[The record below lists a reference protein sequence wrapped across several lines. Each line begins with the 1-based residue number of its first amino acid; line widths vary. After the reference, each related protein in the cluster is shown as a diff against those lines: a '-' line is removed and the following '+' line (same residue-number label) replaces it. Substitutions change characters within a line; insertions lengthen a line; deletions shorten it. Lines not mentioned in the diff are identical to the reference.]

1 MPAPA
6 DVGKPRLPVDRA
18 FTLAGVG
25 TIATGT
31 LAGGTLRKGQAVVV
45 QPAGTA
51 ARVRSVQSHG
61 RAVESAGPGAR
72 VALNLPDL
80 QVRSADD
87 ARGAACVG
95 RGDVVTVAEL
105 GAGTDTLDVLL
116 RRSGRENAGAAGRVL
131 RDGARVYVHH
141 GSAAVAARVCLL
153 DAAALGPGASAL
165 AQLRLEGRLFALAGD
180 RLVIRDWPQRETL
193 AGGIVLDPDAARRH
207 FRSAERRAFLAARAA
222 EPESAEV
229 YVRSLLARDG
239 VASRAELGVRS
250 NFAGPAIEK
259 ALNEM
264 AAGRE
269 VVDLPPL
276 VASGAYWKS
285 VFERAAGA
293 IDAHHDTHPE
303 QAGMPLEQ
311 LRATVRDELFH
322 PLVRDLT
329 EKGFVRSGAAVRRST
344 HLPKL
349 PPRLQQA
356 GDRLR
361 RRLADSPFDPPSV
374 NQLAPDDLSRQ
385 ALKFLLISGEAV
397 QLTADVVVSSDAL
410 ARAAEIVHDEIRR
423 HGPATVSRLKTA
435 LGSSRR
441 VMVPLL
447 ERLDRD
453 RVTRRD
459 GDVRVLGES
468 T

>member
-1 MPAPA
+1 
-6 DVGKPRLPVDRA
+6 VG
-18 FTLAGVG
+18 
-25 TIATGT
+25 
-31 LAGGTLRKGQAVVV
+31 
-45 QPAGTA
+45 
-51 ARVRSVQSHG
+51 
-61 RAVESAGPGAR
+61 
-72 VALNLPDL
+72 
-80 QVRSADD
+80 
-87 ARGAACVG
+87 
-95 RGDVVTVAEL
+95 
-105 GAGTDTLDVLL
+105 
-116 RRSGRENAGAAGRVL
+116 
-131 RDGARVYVHH
+131 
-141 GSAAVAARVCLL
+141 
-153 DAAALGPGASAL
+153 
-165 AQLRLEGRLFALAGD
+165 QLRLEGRLFALAGD

-276 VASGAYWKS
+276 VASWAYWKS

-293 IDAHHDTHPE
+293 IDAHHDAHPE